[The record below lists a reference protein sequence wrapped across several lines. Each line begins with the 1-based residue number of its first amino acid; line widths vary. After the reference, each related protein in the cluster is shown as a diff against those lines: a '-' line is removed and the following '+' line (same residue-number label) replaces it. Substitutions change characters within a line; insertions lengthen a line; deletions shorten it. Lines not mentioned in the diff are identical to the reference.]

1 MIFDGSFFSKRR
13 KEIGIISVIAI
24 IISSFGLFFYQQN
37 LTEQNVKNSI
47 FTQYKD
53 RQIESTQIIA
63 ERVSSDLELIMALL
77 QGIADSS
84 YLHQNDLYGDKI
96 ENFLEKKFSQINN
109 ITPVDGLFIA
119 DKDNIVITH
128 IVSKGQRSFVN
139 IDISIRDYVQETIN
153 TRQPVFSNGFK
164 GIDDINR
171 IALTVP
177 IVNNSSNE
185 YIGLVGAEIPTEPFF
200 SHYGNIVDIESQ
212 FIVAYDNKFNY
223 LATPRS
229 QFLGENYFGDAV
241 QKFFHFNNIQNDYY
255 HKVFTGNSIGESAVY
270 DFGSGER
277 LNTGSSILLQEE
289 LTYFI
294 FIITPTTLIYSHIN
308 DVLDIERLKGFSL
321 IIGTIVAITTLIV
334 FLIKW
339 NVVLNNEVKKR
350 TKELQESNQ
359 EIALA
364 NEELKNHDKMQR
376 EFINIAAHELR
387 TPIMP
392 ILGLSELLYN
402 RVINKKDNNLKP
414 ETLKEYLQI
423 IVRNSY
429 RLHKLVETVLDV
441 TKIESKMFKLNT
453 ELFDLNVVIAN
464 VVTDFQ
470 NLIKSKKYEDYGD
483 KNSKIKIIYEFNS
496 NKIFVNADKTRLM
509 QVISNLLDNALKFTQ
524 EGFIIITTRI
534 TTKENDKVLVIIKDS
549 GIGIDDEVFQRL
561 FTKFATKSSQGT
573 GLGLFIVKKII
584 EAHGGRIWA
593 EYNSNGRGSTFYF
606 TLPIVTSNQI
616 PTNEIHNNND

>member
-1 MIFDGSFFSKRR
+1 
-13 KEIGIISVIAI
+13 
-24 IISSFGLFFYQQN
+24 
-37 LTEQNVKNSI
+37 
-47 FTQYKD
+47 
-53 RQIESTQIIA
+53 
-63 ERVSSDLELIMALL
+63 
-77 QGIADSS
+77 
-84 YLHQNDLYGDKI
+84 
-96 ENFLEKKFSQINN
+96 
-109 ITPVDGLFIA
+109 
-119 DKDNIVITH
+119 
-128 IVSKGQRSFVN
+128 
-139 IDISIRDYVQETIN
+139 
-153 TRQPVFSNGFK
+153 
-164 GIDDINR
+164 
-171 IALTVP
+171 
-177 IVNNSSNE
+177 
-185 YIGLVGAEIPTEPFF
+185 
-200 SHYGNIVDIESQ
+200 
-212 FIVAYDNKFNY
+212 
-223 LATPRS
+223 
-229 QFLGENYFGDAV
+229 
-241 QKFFHFNNIQNDYY
+241 
-255 HKVFTGNSIGESAVY
+255 VY

-289 LTYFI
+289 PTYFI

-334 FLIKW
+334 LLIKW

-350 TKELQESNQ
+350 TKELRESNQ

-376 EFINIAAHELR
+376 EFINVAAHELR

-402 RVINKKDNNLKP
+402 RVVNKKDNNLKQ

-453 ELFDLNVVIAN
+453 ELFDLNVVITN
-464 VVTDFQ
+464 VVLDFQ
-470 NLIKSKKYEDYGD
+470 NLIKSKKYEDHGD
-483 KNSKIKIIYEFNS
+483 KNSRIKIIYES
-496 NKIFVNADKTRLM
+496 NRNRIFVNADKTRLM

-534 TTKENDKVLVIIKDS
+534 TTKENDINKVLVIIKDS
-549 GIGIDDEVFQRL
+549 GIGIDDEIFQRL
-561 FTKFATKSSQGT
+561 FTKFATKSNQGT

-593 EYNSNGRGSTFYF
+593 ENNSNGRGSTFYF
-606 TLPIVTSNQI
+606 TLPIVTSNQAL
-616 PTNEIHNNND
+616 TNGIDNNND

>member
-1 MIFDGSFFSKRR
+1 
-13 KEIGIISVIAI
+13 
-24 IISSFGLFFYQQN
+24 
-37 LTEQNVKNSI
+37 
-47 FTQYKD
+47 
-53 RQIESTQIIA
+53 
-63 ERVSSDLELIMALL
+63 
-77 QGIADSS
+77 
-84 YLHQNDLYGDKI
+84 
-96 ENFLEKKFSQINN
+96 
-109 ITPVDGLFIA
+109 
-119 DKDNIVITH
+119 
-128 IVSKGQRSFVN
+128 
-139 IDISIRDYVQETIN
+139 VQETIN
-153 TRQPVFSNGFK
+153 TLQPVFSNGYK

-171 IALTVP
+171 IALIVP
-177 IVNNSSNE
+177 IVNNTSNE

-200 SHYGNIVDIESQ
+200 SHYGNIVDIKSQ

-223 LATPRS
+223 IATPRS
-229 QFLGENYFGDAV
+229 QFLGENYFGDTV
-241 QKFFHFNNIQNDYY
+241 QKFFHFNNIQNGYY
-255 HKVFTGNSIGESAVY
+255 QKVFSSNSIGESAVY

-289 LTYFI
+289 PTYFI

-308 DVLDIERLKGFSL
+308 DVLDIERLKAFSL
-321 IIGTIVAITTLIV
+321 IIATIVAITTLIV
-334 FLIKW
+334 LLIKW

-350 TKELQESNQ
+350 TKELRESNQ

-402 RVINKKDNNLKP
+402 RIVNKKDNNLKP

-441 TKIESKMFKLNT
+441 TKIESKMFKLTT
-453 ELFDLNVVIAN
+453 ELFDLNEVIAN
-464 VVTDFQ
+464 VVIDFQ

-483 KNSKIKIIYEFNS
+483 KNSKIKIIYEFNR

-509 QVISNLLDNALKFTQ
+509 QVISNLLDNSLKFTQ

-534 TTKENDKVLVIIKDS
+534 KTKENDKVLVIIKDS
-549 GIGIDDEVFQRL
+549 GIGIDNEIFQRL
-561 FTKFATKSSQGT
+561 FTKFATKSNQGT

-593 EYNSNGRGSTFYF
+593 ENNSNGKGSTFYF
-606 TLPIVTSNQI
+606 TLPIVTSN
-616 PTNEIHNNND
+616 EILINGIDNNND